1 MKLGVYF
8 EHYIDEEVTKIAKT
22 DTNLALY
29 AMIIITI
36 YLVIFLG
43 NFSPIH
49 CRLSIAVIG
58 IICIVISV
66 TSSFGLGI

>member
-8 EHYIDEEVTKIAKT
+8 EHYIDSEVTKIAKT

-58 IICIVISV
+58 IICILISV
-66 TSSFGLGI
+66 TSGFGLGI

>member
-1 MKLGVYF
+1 MKLGIYF
-8 EHYIDEEVTKIAKT
+8 EHYIDAEVTKMAKT

-29 AMIIITI
+29 AVIIITT